1 MKKTN
6 NNRGFTLTEL
16 IAVIVIIGILISV
29 GTITFINVRNK
40 VLKKDYNN
48 LVTYL
53 ETKASEYANDT
64 NITTISVEDL
74 IKEGYVNPD
83 DQDNVYNPE
92 TKESMN
98 CYIIKS
104 TFEDGKYVAKLAQ
117 DLGKEEGKCKTYT
130 KTNRFSMCKY
140 NNETKKCDNLDKD
153 VWYNKDITLGVKYS
167 NKDEIISDANAT
179 FNWTSTN
186 GFSSQENLVETKT
199 NVISQNTYKCEITIG
214 ENIDEVNAVI
224 NIDKQ
229 APTILDIKYDKNWAS
244 EKNVVVEAYDM
255 DGSGILGY
263 SFVDENASCG
273 SFKSENNKKYTVVG
287 TNTYKVC
294 VSDKAGNVSEK
305 TFVIDKIDT
314 ATPVAPD
321 IKASDNITSGKW
333 HNKEFTLNFTSNN
346 ELSQSIITY
355 YYSFDNKNFVY
366 TGDTLN
372 VSVKYH
378 DETVYVKAC
387 NEAGTC
393 SNVKNYKI
401 MIDLEAPVIKVKSK
415 TLKYALSSKEDVL
428 NNITVTDAVSGVDYV
443 NIVVNDK
450 VIKNIS
456 TLTAGVYTLRYEAYD
471 KAGNKSVSENVSLTI
486 FVPQVDVD
494 YTEDEITYVVPISGT
509 YRINLWGAQ
518 GSGSGG
524 KGAYLGVTAY
534 FEAGDVLTMAVGGT
548 NGYNGGGVG
557 ASGTSS
563 GGGATTVKKNGTYIV
578 RAAGG
583 GGGTSGTAGGSDN
596 GSGGAS
602 AGAGAGRSGTNSGG
616 GSSSLDYNY
625 SCNCDTCGGGCKEQS
640 SYDCHCSTC
649 GGGCKEYYDHY
660 CAEWKDC
667 SDKYP
672 GCKTCVKDVANC
684 KTYYPTYDCNCRTC
698 HYCSE
703 YYPTYSCNCSTC
715 TTKGNSGRGGSNYIA
730 NGVTVVEKTNGNRS
744 GNGKLELKFV
754 S

>member
-287 TNTYKVC
+287 TNTYKVWL
-294 VSDKAGNVSEK
+294 VIADMNTYNNV
-305 TFVIDKIDT
+305 
-314 ATPVAPD
+314 
-321 IKASDNITSGKW
+321 
-333 HNKEFTLNFTSNN
+333 
-346 ELSQSIITY
+346 
-355 YYSFDNKNFVY
+355 
-366 TGDTLN
+366 
-372 VSVKYH
+372 
-378 DETVYVKAC
+378 
-387 NEAGTC
+387 
-393 SNVKNYKI
+393 
-401 MIDLEAPVIKVKSK
+401 
-415 TLKYALSSKEDVL
+415 
-428 NNITVTDAVSGVDYV
+428 
-443 NIVVNDK
+443 
-450 VIKNIS
+450 
-456 TLTAGVYTLRYEAYD
+456 
-471 KAGNKSVSENVSLTI
+471 
-486 FVPQVDVD
+486 
-494 YTEDEITYVVPISGT
+494 
-509 YRINLWGAQ
+509 
-518 GSGSGG
+518 
-524 KGAYLGVTAY
+524 
-534 FEAGDVLTMAVGGT
+534 
-548 NGYNGGGVG
+548 
-557 ASGTSS
+557 
-563 GGGATTVKKNGTYIV
+563 
-578 RAAGG
+578 
-583 GGGTSGTAGGSDN
+583 
-596 GSGGAS
+596 
-602 AGAGAGRSGTNSGG
+602 
-616 GSSSLDYNY
+616 
-625 SCNCDTCGGGCKEQS
+625 
-640 SYDCHCSTC
+640 
-649 GGGCKEYYDHY
+649 
-660 CAEWKDC
+660 
-667 SDKYP
+667 
-672 GCKTCVKDVANC
+672 
-684 KTYYPTYDCNCRTC
+684 
-698 HYCSE
+698 
-703 YYPTYSCNCSTC
+703 
-715 TTKGNSGRGGSNYIA
+715 
-730 NGVTVVEKTNGNRS
+730 
-744 GNGKLELKFV
+744 
-754 S
+754 